1 VIPGSITTQHECF
14 RIWDSPKTPW
24 NTGSN
29 KPWIK
34 ALDFA
39 IDTCKASG
47 TDTKAALASITSYLH
62 SSHGL
67 TYETNRGRA
76 NYKIGNDMRLAGYF
90 IKVENPS
97 PPLGTTAD
105 PGNVVNCYDQA
116 GAVTTLGCVLGLDV
130 KYLFMQPFGYINR
143 TTLVGGHDCNNPFFT
158 NSTYSTEK
166 IVTGLTD
173 GSGRPRSKFVNHAFA
188 ELDSDIFDACAGPKL
203 GTDGRAGYVGS
214 VIDSTLPGAGTTT
227 NIRVRGIT
235 NVK

>member
-39 IDTCKASG
+39 IDTCKANG

-67 TYETNRGRA
+67 TYDTN
-76 NYKIGNDMRLAGYF
+76 IGQAKFSSGTLNRTFKLSDYI
-90 IKVENPS
+90 IKS
-97 PPLGTTAD
+97 T
-105 PGNVVNCYDQA
+105 GNVVNCYDQA
-116 GAVTTLGCVLGLDV
+116 GAVTTMGCLLGIDT

-158 NSTYSTEK
+158 NPTYSTEK
-166 IVTGLTD
+166 IVTGLAD
-173 GSGRPRSKFVNHAFA
+173 SSGRPRSKFGNHAFA
-188 ELDSDIFDACAGPKL
+188 ELTSKIFDACAGPKC
-203 GTDGRAGYVGS
+203 GTENRAEYIGN
-214 VIDSTLPGAGTTT
+214 VINSALPGAGTSA
-227 NIRVRGIT
+227 NIQNGSVTGIQ
-235 NVK
+235 